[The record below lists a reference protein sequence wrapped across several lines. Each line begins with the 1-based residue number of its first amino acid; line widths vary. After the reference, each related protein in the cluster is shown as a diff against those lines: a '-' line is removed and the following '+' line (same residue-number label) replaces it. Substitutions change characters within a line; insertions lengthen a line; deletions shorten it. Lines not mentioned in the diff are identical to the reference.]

1 MHFFK
6 KNFLYAIAV
15 LFSLSFYACS
25 SSKSTEVG
33 NNQQGITQQ
42 SAAKPWYEN
51 QKDFS
56 SDSSSYY
63 SVASS
68 ISTDSLRAVIKAR
81 KLAKAQ
87 LNTGMQSTLENLR
100 VELVKEGGNNA
111 SAGKP
116 GFIWLMRGAT
126 LHHLNNAEVVKSI
139 INAKNGI
146 YQAYVKVKYSKIA
159 LRNDLLQALAGNR
172 RYLDA
177 VKNSQT
183 FNRWFVYTPKKQTTV
198 KTAN

>member
-1 MHFFK
+1 MLFIR
-6 KNFLYAIAV
+6 KNFLFVIAV

-25 SSKSTEVG
+25 SSKSTEAG
-33 NNQQGITQQ
+33 NNQQEMKQKPP
-42 SAAKPWYEN
+42 SKPWYET

-56 SDSSSYY
+56 SDSLSYY

-81 KLAKAQ
+81 KLAEAQ
-87 LNTGMQSTLENLR
+87 LNNGMQSSLENLR
-100 VELVKEGGNNA
+100 VKLVKEGGKNT

-126 LHHLNNAEVVKSI
+126 LHHLNHAEVVKSTV
-139 INAKNGI
+139 NAKNGI
-146 YQAYVKVKYSKIA
+146 YQAYIKVKYSKMA
-159 LRNDLLQALAGNR
+159 LRSDLLQALSGNR

-183 FNRWFVYTPKKQTTV
+183 FNKWFAYSPSKISTG
-198 KTAN
+198 KTAQ